1 MNPWNPSQI
10 VESLEQ
16 LANALLMAAR
26 SCDDDVVPEP
36 IQNQYMLLL
45 HAAGVIVQ
53 LQERLVRQACHLEVI
68 EAEVQRPR
76 WPLLEDD
83 DDPGMGL

>member
-1 MNPWNPSQI
+1 MIDI
-10 VESLEQ
+10 VEQLRTLADACSL
-16 LANALLMAAR
+16 AAR
-26 SCDDDVVPEP
+26 RCDDGDMADS
-36 IQNQYMLLL
+36 IRSQHGLLL
-45 HAAGVIVQ
+45 DAADMIVQ

>member
-1 MNPWNPSQI
+1 MIDI
-10 VESLEQ
+10 VDALREYAEVTAQASKRCLNEQ
-16 LANALLMAAR
+16 GQDRIATMAGLIL
-26 SCDDDVVPEP
+26 D
-36 IQNQYMLLL
+36 
-45 HAAGVIVQ
+45 AADLIVQ
-53 LQERLVRQACHLEVI
+53 LRERLVRQACHLEVI